1 MMARE
6 LCFDIN
12 KIFSFGL
19 PRNDAFSKDKRDLRT
34 ILGKNFTKVIV
45 WLPTF
50 RQHKSGKKTGSA
62 HALPVIHSIDSAKQI
77 NEWAKENNVLIVVK
91 PHFAQDLRYLEK
103 ENLDNIIFID
113 ENVFE
118 VNNISLNEFLNSSDA
133 LITDYSGVYFD
144 YLLSKKPIA
153 VVWEDIDDY
162 KINPGLAVDV
172 DFYMKPTHKIYGVE
186 DFKSFISTVA
196 NGDDCYAEEREVIS
210 SIVNYSDDGKNTERV
225 VDFIVEK
232 AGLI

>member
-118 VNNISLNEFLNSSDA
+118 AISLETCVSKRISKGGTSVSSVEA
-133 LITDYSGVYFD
+133 QLAFVKEQM
-144 YLLSKKPIA
+144 KK
-153 VVWEDIDDY
+153 
-162 KINPGLAVDV
+162 
-172 DFYMKPTHKIYGVE
+172 
-186 DFKSFISTVA
+186 
-196 NGDDCYAEEREVIS
+196 
-210 SIVNYSDDGKNTERV
+210 
-225 VDFIVEK
+225 
-232 AGLI
+232 